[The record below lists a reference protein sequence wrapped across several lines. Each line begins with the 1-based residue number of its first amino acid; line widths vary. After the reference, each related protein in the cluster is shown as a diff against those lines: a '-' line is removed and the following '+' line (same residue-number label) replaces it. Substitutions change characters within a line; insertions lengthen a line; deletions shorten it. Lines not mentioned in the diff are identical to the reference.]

1 MTIYE
6 MILEEGRQQGIILG
20 REKTL
25 WKVTLQ
31 MLHFG
36 YDAGTI
42 QSLLQVD
49 QKVINQANAHLQQQ
63 HENRFWF

>member
-20 REKTL
+20 REKLL
-25 WKVTLQ
+25 WDVTLQ
-31 MLHFG
+31 MLLLG
-36 YDAGTI
+36 YDADSI

-49 QKVINQANAHLQQQ
+49 QKVIDQANSHLQRQ